1 VFVIAGL
8 DPPAGPKAY
17 PTGTRL
23 WYPFGAAK
31 ARQSIIL
38 NKHSYGMDTRVK
50 PAYDDLDIFEGLPL
64 FFVLSKT
71 LGIIALPTNF
81 LILLGVA
88 GAILLLTRLA
98 PLGRKL
104 LVGSVLLLAIC
115 GFSPFGNILLYPLE
129 ERFPPWD
136 ATRGAP
142 DGIVVLGGAVETEA
156 SEFHGETALNA
167 SAGRM
172 IAAAMLARR
181 YPNARILFSGGS
193 ANLIGEDSHKE
204 ADYVAALFEGL
215 GISRDRLTLERLSR
229 NTFENAEFS
238 RALAAPKAGER
249 WLLVTSAFHMPRSVG
264 IFRKV
269 GFAVEPY
276 PTDWRLAGPAD
287 LLRLTAFSVEGLQHT
302 DLAVREWIGLLAYW
316 LTGKTSELFP
326 APAVYARAAPQK

>member
-1 VFVIAGL
+1 
-8 DPPAGPKAY
+8 
-17 PTGTRL
+17 
-23 WYPFGAAK
+23 
-31 ARQSIIL
+31 
-38 NKHSYGMDTRVK
+38 
-50 PAYDDLDIFEGLPL
+50 L

-71 LGIIALPTNF
+71 LGILALPTNA
-81 LILLGVA
+81 LIGLGVL
-88 GAILLLTRLA
+88 GAILSATRFVSLA
-98 PLGRKL
+98 RKL
-104 LVGSVLLLAIC
+104 MTASILLLVVC

-142 DGIVVLGGAVETEA
+142 DGIVVLGGAVETDT

-172 IAAAMLARR
+172 IAAAMLAHR
-181 YPNARILFSGGS
+181 YPHARILFSGGS
-193 ANLIGEDSHKE
+193 ASLIGDNSHKE

-238 RALAAPKAGER
+238 KALAAPKAGER

-287 LLRLTAFSVEGLQHT
+287 LLRFTAFSVEGLQHT
-302 DLAVREWIGLLAYW
+302 DLAVREWMGLLAYR

-326 APAVYARAAPQK
+326 GPAAGTRADPQK

>member
-1 VFVIAGL
+1 MTLYQKFRGL
-8 DPPAGPKAY
+8 G
-17 PTGTRL
+17 
-23 WYPFGAAK
+23 
-31 ARQSIIL
+31 
-38 NKHSYGMDTRVK
+38 
-50 PAYDDLDIFEGLPL
+50 L

-71 LGIIALPTNF
+71 LGILALPTNA
-81 LILLGVA
+81 LIGLGIL
-88 GAILLLTRLA
+88 GAILSPTRFFS
-98 PLGRKL
+98 LGRKL
-104 LVGSVLLLAIC
+104 MVASILLLAVC

-136 ATRGAP
+136 AKRGAP
-142 DGIVVLGGAVETEA
+142 DGIVVLGGAVETDA
-156 SEFHGETALNA
+156 SEFHGETELNA

-172 IAAAMLARR
+172 IAAAMLAHR

-193 ANLIGEDSHKE
+193 ASLLGDDSHKE

-215 GISRDRLTLERLSR
+215 GIARDRLMLERLSR

-238 RALAAPKAGER
+238 KALAAPKPGER

-264 IFRKV
+264 IFRKA

-287 LLRLTAFSVEGLQHT
+287 LLRFAAYSAEGLQHT
-302 DLAVREWIGLLAYW
+302 DLAVREWMGLLAYW

-326 APAVYARAAPQK
+326 GPAADARAAPQK